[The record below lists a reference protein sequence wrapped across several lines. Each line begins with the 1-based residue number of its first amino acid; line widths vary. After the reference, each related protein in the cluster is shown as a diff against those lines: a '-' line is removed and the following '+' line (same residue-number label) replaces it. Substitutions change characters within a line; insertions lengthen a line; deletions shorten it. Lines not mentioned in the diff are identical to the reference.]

1 MRTNTIKVAIQGDK
15 ASFHE
20 IAALR
25 YYKQPIDIV
34 YCQSFGEVFLR
45 LKNGEVD
52 RALVAVSNSNHGII
66 SEVEALLEENDVQ
79 TEGEYALPIEQ
90 HIIVLPQTKPEGIK
104 KVISH
109 PVALSQCSGYLAGRF
124 PNAELEEYYDTSAA
138 VALVAQ
144 ELDPSM
150 VAIGSERAA
159 QVHNL
164 AILHRAVQDDADN
177 TTLFRSFLDNG
188 N

>member
-1 MRTNTIKVAIQGDK
+1 MRTNTIKVAIQGDR

-66 SEVEALLEENDVQ
+66 SEVETLLEEHDVQ
-79 TEGEYALPIEQ
+79 TEGEYALAIEQ
-90 HIIVLPQTKPEGIK
+90 HIIGLPQTNPSVIK
-104 KVISH
+104 KIISH
-109 PVALSQCSGYLAGRF
+109 PVALSQCSNYLAEHL
-124 PNAELEEYYDTSAA
+124 PDAELEEYYDTSAA
-138 VALVAQ
+138 VALIGQ
-144 ELDPSM
+144 KLDPSV

-159 QVHNL
+159 RVHNL
-164 AILHRAVQDDADN
+164 AILHWAVQDDIDN
-177 TTLFRSFLDNG
+177 TTLFRSISK
-188 N
+188 